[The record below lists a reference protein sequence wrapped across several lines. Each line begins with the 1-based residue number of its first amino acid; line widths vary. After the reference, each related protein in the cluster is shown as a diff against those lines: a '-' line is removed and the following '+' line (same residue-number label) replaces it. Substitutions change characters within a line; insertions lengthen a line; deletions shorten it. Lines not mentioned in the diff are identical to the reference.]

1 MRWVHF
7 VLAMVLLAAC
17 QTSTSGRFQVSAREQ
32 KIDAVTAQAGR
43 KIQQETEL
51 RLIGTGGGVI
61 GEKKLFHGLAM
72 SFSHYGGITME
83 KGREFVIYC
92 VQEYLSAINGCE
104 EIREELVHYPFTP
117 RDVEITLFIRGPKNE
132 DVPIGELNVIYIFNG
147 IIKYKLKQPDISS
160 MKEIHRETYGE
171 ALKIVEEK
179 DPTMQLIKKVNKK

>member
-1 MRWVHF
+1 VRWVLF
-7 VLAMVLLAAC
+7 VVAMVLLAVC

-43 KIQQETEL
+43 KIQQETRL

-72 SFSHYGGITME
+72 SFSHYGTITME
-83 KGREFVIYC
+83 EGREFLIYC

-104 EIREELVHYPFTP
+104 EIREELVHYPFAP
-117 RDVEITLFIRGPKNE
+117 RDVQIRIFIRGPKNE
-132 DVPIGELNVIYIFNG
+132 DVPIGELNIISAING
-147 IIKYKLKQPDISS
+147 VLKYDIEQPGIPS
-160 MKEIHRETYGE
+160 MKEIHRETYRE

-179 DPTMQLIKKVNKK
+179 DPTMQLIKK